1 MPISAR
7 PTQDFV
13 PIKEVRGGT
22 IVLKDGG
29 LRAIVAVSSTNLAL
43 KSADE
48 QMATI
53 SQFQS
58 FLNSINFPIQIVV
71 QSRRLDIRPY
81 LLTLDERMKAQ
92 HEPLLKIQTAGYINF
107 IREFTEQVSIMRKTF
122 YVVVPYEEA
131 ALSSK
136 SGFFSN
142 LFGSKKPKNFSGKSA
157 AEISFEEK
165 QTQLD
170 ERVSVVVGG
179 LESCGARTERLKTEE
194 VIELFY
200 RTFNP
205 GDIQPAVRFEKS
217 MNTQ

>member
-1 MPISAR
+1 MAISAR

-29 LRAIVAVSSTNLAL
+29 LRAILAVSSTNLAL

-48 QMATI
+48 QTATI

-58 FLNSINFPIQIVV
+58 FLNSLDFPIQIVV

-81 LLTLDERMKAQ
+81 LLTLEARMKDQ
-92 HEPLLKIQTAGYINF
+92 HEPLLKLQTAGYINF
-107 IREFTEQVSIMRKTF
+107 IREFTEQVSIMKKTF
-122 YVVVPYEEA
+122 YVVIPYESA
-131 ALSSK
+131 ALSVK
-136 SGFFSN
+136 GGFLGSI
-142 LFGSKKPKNFSGKSA
+142 FGNGAPQQKKSGKSA
-157 AEISFEEK
+157 ADQGFEEK

-170 ERVSVVVGG
+170 ERVSVVSGG
-179 LESCGARTERLKTEE
+179 LESCGARTERLNTEE

-200 RTFNP
+200 RSFNP
-205 GDIQPAVRFEKS
+205 GDIQPAVRAEMAGGK
-217 MNTQ
+217 